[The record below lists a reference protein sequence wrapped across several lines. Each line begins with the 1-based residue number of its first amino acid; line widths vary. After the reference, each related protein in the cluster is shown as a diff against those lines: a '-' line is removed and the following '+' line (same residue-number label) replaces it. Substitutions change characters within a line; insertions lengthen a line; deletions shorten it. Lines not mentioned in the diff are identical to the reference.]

1 MNSHTGWGRPLAMVG
16 NPKGGVFVAGILSQT
31 TSEQVPFVAFATA
44 QGTVR
49 WLRKL
54 DSAFPSSPRAP
65 RATAYALAPDRE
77 GGVYVLGGD
86 APSSVFLARLN
97 AQGAVLWSGPVG
109 GGDALVSTLGGV
121 VVVGSVAEA
130 GADAT
135 TEKRELLLDKRDDKG
150 NQAWSARYKLEGPRV
165 RVTADATPDGF
176 VVATVANGVV
186 EIGATRVAS
195 AASTVD
201 RRCREDTE
209 ACPRPGNTAVLAA
222 FMLDGTPKWVRSF
235 GAPNAE
241 VLPSQVR
248 SLPGGSVALAGGF
261 TGRFVFGLRTLCETA
276 EQRPPRTPPTPP
288 EERPASACNC
298 EPNHDAQFAAVFDA
312 SGAPQNAWTFGHG
325 ADDVGVVV
333 EGDDLVLLSRERG
346 ADGPAAPLQSSVRR
360 VSKDGRDWTVLT
372 PPPDTGGVAAS
383 DASGALY
390 YATEGKLATIAPA
403 RER

>member
-1 MNSHTGWGRPLAMVG
+1 MVG
-16 NPKGGVFVAGILSQT
+16 NPRGGVFVAGILSQT

-54 DSAFPSSPRAP
+54 DSAFPSSPRAR
-65 RATAYALAPDRE
+65 RAAAYALAPDPE
-77 GGVYVLGGD
+77 GGVYVLGGG

-97 AQGAVLWSGPVG
+97 AQGAVLWSSPVG

-130 GADAT
+130 GADPA

-150 NQAWSARYKLEGPRV
+150 NQAWSARYKLEGPRI

-176 VVATVANGVV
+176 VVAAVANGAV
-186 EIGATRVAS
+186 EIGTTRIAS

-222 FMLDGTPKWVRSF
+222 FMLDGTPKWVKSF

-261 TGRFVFGLRTLCETA
+261 SGRFVLGLRALCETP
-276 EQRPPRTPPTPP
+276 EQRPER
-288 EERPASACNC
+288 EERTASPCNC
-298 EPNHDAQFAAVFDA
+298 GPNHDAQFAAVFDTN
-312 SGAPQNAWTFGHG
+312 GAPQNAWTFGHG
-325 ADDVGVVV
+325 ADDVQIVV
-333 EGDDLVLLSRERG
+333 EGDDLVLLSQERG
-346 ADGPAAPLQSSVRR
+346 ADGSDAPLQSSVRR
-360 VSKDGRDWTVLT
+360 VSKDGRDWTALT
-372 PPPDTGGVAAS
+372 PPPDLGGVAAS

-390 YATEGKLATIAPA
+390 YATEGKLATIVPS
-403 RER
+403 RGR